1 MAQSKS
7 AQMYKNSPSVKRGED
22 GKTGIHK
29 PTKAAAVDTG
39 LAGNP
44 LPTDGT
50 GDMPIHVKQYS
61 DMQERHIQ
69 ELKDMHKRHK
79 TEHEK
84 LAADHSGMDDASKS
98 VTEEG
103 TM

>member
-1 MAQSKS
+1 MAAKS
-7 AQMYKNSPSVKRGED
+7 DKMYASSPSVKRGED

-29 PTKAAAVDTG
+29 PTKASAVDAG

-44 LPTDGT
+44 LPQDTKGE
-50 GDMPIHVKQYS
+50 MPVQVKQYS

-84 LAADHSGMDDASKS
+84 LAADHSGMDDATKS
-98 VTEEG
+98 LTSEG